1 MIQIFLV
8 DGQTDGWNDG
18 PREPNSRKIK
28 KECVAVML
36 NLVDMNSICPGALR
50 KLIQL
55 FEGKNNQAPHFYR
68 HLTLE
73 KLSSVLI

>member
-55 FEGKNNQAPHFYR
+55 FEVKTTWLHIFIVILRLRSYQVF
-68 HLTLE
+68 
-73 KLSSVLI
+73 